1 MAGMGRGLRCMG
13 KQEETMNEIEF
24 KRVAEGER
32 FIYDHTRF
40 EKTAPG
46 IAWEIK
52 YGEFWKEWA
61 FMPEDKVIL
70 V

>member
-1 MAGMGRGLRCMG
+1 
-13 KQEETMNEIEF
+13 MNEIEF

-61 FMPEDKVIL
+61 FMPDDKVIL